1 MSTPR
6 KARMSRSRWSA
17 AFALFAWSGAAL
29 LLASNS
35 ACITS
40 VDSAAISPLAL
51 PDKGQYINGGVSA
64 FMEQRCGALDCHGQE
79 GRPLRIYSINGLRMQ
94 DGPNGERDRTD
105 TNLKEREANYFSTV
119 GLEPEAISSALLTKG
134 AYTDFLL
141 LKKPLGIEGNGVR
154 HKGGPVLRSTDSGFE
169 CLITWISG
177 QVEMQR
183 CKDGLIPP

>member
-1 MSTPR
+1 MST
-6 KARMSRSRWSA
+6 RMTRSRWSA
-17 AFALFAWSGAAL
+17 AIAFVVWSSTAL
-29 LLASNS
+29 LVASNS
-35 ACITS
+35 GCITS

-51 PDKGQYINGGVSA
+51 PDKDQYINGGVSP
-64 FMEQRCGALDCHGQE
+64 FMEQRCGALDCHGQV

-94 DGPNGERDRTD
+94 DGPNGGRDLTD

-119 GLEPEAISSALLTKG
+119 GLEPEAISTALVTKG
-134 AYTDFLL
+134 AYTDFQL
-141 LKKPLGIEGNGVR
+141 LKKPLGVEGNGVR

-177 QVEMQR
+177 QVDPQR